1 MKVSEILQKVKSYTQ
16 KRNKNSTNSESDY
29 SECDN
34 DFSKCVEKYTISE
47 EDLYKIYEVEEE
59 DYYSDIERECVEAD
73 DEKIRDIMKLA
84 RQLYSQEE
92 YEELCEMIDQK
103 FEQCLQAGVETSV
116 GFVIFLENLLNDLTK
131 EKQKRLEK
139 DLCFIRK
146 PTGLKKK
153 EEEEIEF

>member
-16 KRNKNSTNSESDY
+16 KRKKNSTNSESDY

-59 DYYSDIERECVEAD
+59 DYYSDIEREYVEAD

-92 YEELCEMIDQK
+92 YEELGETIERQ
-103 FEQCLQAGVETSV
+103 FEQCLQAGVETSI

-139 DLCFIRK
+139 DLCFVRK
-146 PTGLKKK
+146 GVKKK
-153 EEEEIEF
+153 EEEEIEFN